1 MPLLD
6 TVRTIETPE
15 GVSIRLRLAGPAPRA
30 LAWLLD
36 FLIRNVAWG
45 AIATPFLSPLGDF
58 GFGIYL
64 ICTFLIEWF
73 YPVLFEVY
81 SHGATPGKKALGL
94 AVLQDDGVPV
104 SWSASVTRNLLR
116 VVDLLPLLY
125 AFGLCSMFLN
135 RDFKRLGDIVAK
147 TIVVHRDKPKLPQK
161 LPPGHA
167 LPLPIWL
174 SSSEQQ
180 LIVAFAAR
188 IPRLTPDRAKEL
200 AQILDPEKNNA
211 HVPGATPAMSVG
223 RVQNNRQHTNAAFHT
238 DVDSLLGYARH
249 IVGER

>member
-1 MPLLD
+1 MLLLD

-15 GVSIRLRLAGPAPRA
+15 GVSIHLRLAGPAPRA

-36 FLIRNVAWG
+36 FLVRAAVQVSTLPIFV
-45 AIATPFLSPLGDF
+45 PLG
-58 GFGIYL
+58 GFGIGIWL
-64 ICTFLIEWF
+64 IGIFLLEWF

-81 SHGATPGKKALGL
+81 AKGATPGKKALNL

-104 SWSASVTRNLLR
+104 GWSGSMVRNLLR
-116 VVDLLPLLY
+116 AVDFLPLFN
-125 AFGLCSMFLN
+125 AFGLCSVFLN

-147 TIVVHRDKPKLPQK
+147 TIVVHRGETRLSQK
-161 LPPGHA
+161 LPPGQA

-174 SSSEQQ
+174 SSFEQQ

-188 IPRLTPDRAKEL
+188 IPQLAPNRAKEL
-200 AQILDPEKNNA
+200 AQILDSSVNEDA
-211 HVPGATPAMSVG
+211 PGTAPALSG
-223 RVQNNRQHTNAAFHT
+223 GQVQYSNRHANAAFNA

>member
-30 LAWLLD
+30 LAWLIDAFFQIVILFVFQMLLGGLGLFGGLGLGISLIAL
-36 FLIRNVAWG
+36 FLIQ
-45 AIATPFLSPLGDF
+45 
-58 GFGIYL
+58 
-64 ICTFLIEWF
+64 WF

-81 SHGATPGKKALGL
+81 SQGATPGKKALGL

-104 SWSASVTRNLLR
+104 GWSASVVRNLLR
-116 VVDLLPLLY
+116 TVDFLPMLY
-125 AFGLCSMFLN
+125 AFGLCSMLLN
-135 RDFKRLGDIVAK
+135 RNFKRLGDIVAR
-147 TIVVHRDKPKLPQK
+147 TIVVHRDKPRPLQK
-161 LPPGHA
+161 LPPGPA
-167 LPLPIWL
+167 LPLPVWL

-188 IPRLTPDRAKEL
+188 VPRLTLDRAQEL
-200 AQILDPEKNNA
+200 TQIFHSETGKND
-211 HVPGATPAMSVG
+211 
-223 RVQNNRQHTNAAFHT
+223 RQHAHATLQA
-238 DVDSLLGYARH
+238 DVVSLLGYARH

>member
-1 MPLLD
+1 LLD

-15 GVSIRLRLAGPAPRA
+15 GVSIRLRLAGPVPRA
-30 LAWLLD
+30 LAWLFD
-36 FLIRNVAWG
+36 FFICSIVWLTASVLLFRLGNFGSGISMIV
-45 AIATPFLSPLGDF
+45 IFLLS
-58 GFGIYL
+58 
-64 ICTFLIEWF
+64 WF

-81 SHGATPGKKALGL
+81 AQGATPGKKMLGL
-94 AVLQDDGVPV
+94 AVLQDNGVPIG
-104 SWSASVTRNLLR
+104 WSASVVRNLLR
-116 VVDLLPLLY
+116 AVDLLPLLY

-135 RDFKRLGDIVAK
+135 RDFKRLGDIVAR
-147 TIVVHRDKPKLPQK
+147 TIVVYRSKPGLAQK

-167 LPLPIWL
+167 LPPPIPL

-188 IPRLTPDRAKEL
+188 VPRLTSDRAQEL
-200 AQILDPEKNNA
+200 AHIFDPVRGK
-211 HVPGATPAMSVG
+211 G
-223 RVQNNRQHTNAAFHT
+223 RSRTALHA

>member
-15 GVSIRLRLAGPAPRA
+15 GVSIRLRLAGPVPRA
-30 LAWLLD
+30 LAWLFDFFIPYSVLLAASG
-36 FLIRNVAWG
+36 FLIA
-45 AIATPFLSPLGDF
+45 LDSF
-58 GFGIYL
+58 GFGIQM
-64 ICTFLIEWF
+64 IGAFLLTWF

-81 SHGATPGKKALGL
+81 AQGATPGKKMLGL

-104 SWSASVTRNLLR
+104 GWSASVARNLLR
-116 VVDLLPLLY
+116 FVDFLPLLY

-147 TIVVHRDKPKLPQK
+147 TIVVHRDKPGLPQK
-161 LPPGHA
+161 LPPGRA
-167 LPLPIWL
+167 SPPPVWL

-188 IPRLTPDRAKEL
+188 VPRMTPDRAQEL
-200 AQILDPEKNNA
+200 AQILDSES
-211 HVPGATPAMSVG
+211 G
-223 RVQNNRQHTNAAFHT
+223 QDNRRHSRAALRA
-238 DVDSLLGYARH
+238 DVDSLIGYARH

>member
-15 GVSIRLRLAGPAPRA
+15 GVSIRLRLAGPVPRA

-36 FLIRNVAWG
+36 SLIRL
-45 AIATPFLSPLGDF
+45 AILLVTFTFLTLTFLVGMGDS
-58 GFGIYL
+58 GIA
-64 ICTFLIEWF
+64 IGIISFFLIEWF
-73 YPVLFEVY
+73 YPVLFEVLA
-81 SHGATPGKKALGL
+81 HGATPGKKALGL

-104 SWSASVTRNLLR
+104 GWSASVTRNLLR
-116 VVDLLPLLY
+116 FVDFLPTLY
-125 AFGLCSMFLN
+125 AFGLYSMFLN

-147 TIVVHRDKPKLPQK
+147 TIVVHRDRPRPMQK
-161 LPPGHA
+161 LPPGSA
-167 LPLPIWL
+167 SPLPVWL

-180 LIVAFAAR
+180 LIVAFATR
-188 IPRLTPDRAKEL
+188 VPRMTPSRAQEL
-200 AQILDPEKNNA
+200 AQILEPANNSPLHA
-211 HVPGATPAMSVG
+211 HTALHA
-223 RVQNNRQHTNAAFHT
+223 

>member
-15 GVSIRLRLAGPAPRA
+15 GVSIRLRLAGPVPRA
-30 LAWLLD
+30 LAWLVD
-36 FLIRNVAWG
+36 FFIRAVILTIFLTALSG
-45 AIATPFLSPLGDF
+45 VSGSGLGLGILAISVFLL
-58 GFGIYL
+58 
-64 ICTFLIEWF
+64 EWF

-81 SHGATPGKKALGL
+81 AQGATPGKKTLGL

-104 SWSASVTRNLLR
+104 GWSASVMRNLLR
-116 VVDLLPLLY
+116 AVDILPVYY

-135 RDFKRLGDIVAK
+135 RDFKRMGDIVAK
-147 TIVVHRDKPKLPQK
+147 TIVVHRDQPRLLQK
-161 LPPGHA
+161 LPPGSA
-167 LPLPIWL
+167 LPLPVWL

-188 IPRLTPDRAKEL
+188 VPRLTTGRAQEL
-200 AQILDPEKNNA
+200 AQALDPSNDKNNRLRA
-211 HVPGATPAMSVG
+211 HTALHA
-223 RVQNNRQHTNAAFHT
+223 

>member
-6 TVRTIETPE
+6 TVRIIETPE
-15 GVSIRLRLAGPAPRA
+15 GVSIRLRLAGPVPRA
-30 LAWLLD
+30 LARVLD
-36 FLIRNVAWG
+36 HLFCAIIWTVGLI
-45 AIATPFLSPLGDF
+45 FLSFF
-58 GFGIYL
+58 GKFGIGIWL
-64 ICTFLIEWF
+64 IGLFLIEWF

-81 SHGATPGKKALGL
+81 SQGATPGKKALGL

-104 SWSASVTRNLLR
+104 GWSASVVRNLLR
-116 VVDLLPLLY
+116 FVDFLPSLY

-147 TIVVHRDKPKLPQK
+147 TIVIHRDKPRLPQK
-161 LPPGHA
+161 FPPGHA

-174 SSSEQQ
+174 SSPEQQ

-188 IPRLTPDRAKEL
+188 VPRLAPDRAKEL
-200 AQILDPEKNNA
+200 AQILGLANDER
-211 HVPGATPAMSVG
+211 TPDSTPVMSG
-223 RVQNNRQHTNAAFHT
+223 GQAQGNRPRANAAFRT
-238 DVDSLLGYARH
+238 DLNSLLGYARH

>member
-30 LAWLLD
+30 LAWMFD
-36 FLIRNVAWG
+36 FCIRLVICMA
-45 AIATPFLSPLGDF
+45 ALMFLGRLGKF
-58 GFGIYL
+58 GFGIFA
-64 ICTFLIEWF
+64 IGAFLLEWF
-73 YPVLFEVY
+73 YPVLFEVWRQ
-81 SHGATPGKKALGL
+81 GATPGKKMLNL
-94 AVLQDDGVPV
+94 AVLRDDGVPV
-104 SWSASVTRNLLR
+104 GWSASVTRNLLR
-116 VVDLLPLLY
+116 GVDILPFFY

-147 TIVVHRDKPKLPQK
+147 TVVVHLDKAKLPEK

-167 LPLPIWL
+167 LPPTVWL
-174 SSSEQQ
+174 SSPEQQ

-188 IPRLTPDRAKEL
+188 SLQLTPSRVQEL
-200 AQILDPEKNNA
+200 ALIIC
-211 HVPGATPAMSVG
+211 PAVTRSS
-223 RVQNNRQHTNAAFHT
+223 RQYV
-238 DVDSLLGYARH
+238 DVDSLFSYARH